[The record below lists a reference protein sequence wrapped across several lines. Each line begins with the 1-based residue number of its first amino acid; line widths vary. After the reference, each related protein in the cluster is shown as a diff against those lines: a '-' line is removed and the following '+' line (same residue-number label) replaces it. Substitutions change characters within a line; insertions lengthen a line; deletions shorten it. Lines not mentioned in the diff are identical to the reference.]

1 MTPDD
6 FDFIAALLKS
16 RSGLIIGR
24 DKVYLLESRLTP
36 VARRRGLDTLE
47 KLIAAMR
54 RQADE
59 ELTRTVVEA
68 MTTNESFFFRDTTP
82 FDIFRDQ
89 VLPRL
94 REHNAAS
101 KRIRVWCAAASS
113 GQEPYSLAIY
123 IKEQENLWR
132 DWAIEILATDISTQV
147 LDKARAGIYTQFE
160 VQRGLPIRTLIKY
173 FTQSGETWQ
182 LSKQIRDMVTFR
194 EFNLLESYRN
204 FGRFDVIFCRN
215 VLIYFDQETKAD
227 VLNRMREILPTHGT
241 LFLGAAETVLGLTD
255 RFKPVP
261 GQRGLYVTSDAAAA
275 APGSGVRQNAAAR

>member
-16 RSGLIIGR
+16 RSGLIVNR

-36 VARRRGLDTLE
+36 VARRRGLETLE
-47 KLIAAMR
+47 KLITTMR

-59 ELTRTVVEA
+59 ELIRSVVEA
-68 MTTNESFFFRDTTP
+68 MTTNESFFFRDATP

-94 REHNAAS
+94 REQNAAS
-101 KRIRVWCAAASS
+101 KRIRIWCAAASS

-123 IKEQENLWR
+123 LKEQESLWR
-132 DWAIEILATDISTQV
+132 DWAIEIIATDISTQV

-182 LSKQIRDMVTFR
+182 LSKQIRDMVIFR

-275 APGSGVRQNAAAR
+275 PTSAPRQSAAAR

>member
-6 FDFIAALLKS
+6 FDFIAALLKA
-16 RSGLIIGR
+16 RSGLIVSR

-68 MTTNESFFFRDTTP
+68 MTTNESFFFRDATP

-123 IKEQENLWR
+123 IKEQEHLWR

-275 APGSGVRQNAAAR
+275 APGSGVRQNVAAR